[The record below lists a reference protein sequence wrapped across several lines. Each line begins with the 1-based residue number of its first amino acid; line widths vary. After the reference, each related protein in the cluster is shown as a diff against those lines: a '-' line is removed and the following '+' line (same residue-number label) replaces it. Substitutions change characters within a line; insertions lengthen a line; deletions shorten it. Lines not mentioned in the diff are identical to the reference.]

1 MNTWAAADTNSPAV
15 NAGQAIYSQICIA
28 RHGVNGKGA
37 FLGVADLRKGD
48 GALSKPNE
56 VLLKNVDP
64 PICVLIGG

>member
-1 MNTWAAADTNSPAV
+1 MNTWATADTNSPAV
-15 NAGQAIYSQICIA
+15 AIYSQTCIA

-37 FLGVADLRKGD
+37 FLGVADLTKGD